1 MAMFNS
7 ASSFTPTAPNMS
19 SGFSSL
25 RPKTSRIAYWSMP
38 NFRPSRSFSSC
49 TVSLSFTF
57 TSCLVLFPRLTV
69 TRNSFGGACE
79 VDINAES
86 APAMHPL
93 PPLRPMASDDA
104 RGVEAATAAIAS
116 PLEPRL
122 QVAGGLLDDVP
133 GVGGVMFDDLTGK
146 LSPEGAAEGLTGAA
160 PRGRPI
166 ALPICTAWRAAE
178 RWNDRRVEPK

>member
-1 MAMFNS
+1 
-7 ASSFTPTAPNMS
+7 
-19 SGFSSL
+19 
-25 RPKTSRIAYWSMP
+25 
-38 NFRPSRSFSSC
+38 
-49 TVSLSFTF
+49 
-57 TSCLVLFPRLTV
+57 
-69 TRNSFGGACE
+69 
-79 VDINAES
+79 
-86 APAMHPL
+86 
-93 PPLRPMASDDA
+93 MASDDA

-146 LSPEGAAEGLTGAA
+146 LSAEGAAEGLTGAA

-178 RWNDRRVEPK
+178 VERQKGGTHNVGYSGYQFKLLS